1 MNFDNEK
8 DTVLYF
14 GNEWGAD
21 NRTSSHHIASRL
33 MRDYNF
39 VYIESPGLRSPQF
52 TKHDVLR
59 IFKKLA
65 QIFKKKRVIDT
76 STFVK
81 TLYQIPFYSF
91 PLVKFINRMMIKSQ
105 VKKICRD
112 YKISKPIIW
121 CVLPHVADV
130 LDSVENKCSVYYIV
144 DEFEEMPGVNKLF
157 ISSMDKTLCEKSDVV
172 FVTSEP
178 LYEKKSYLGK
188 KLHINKHGVDYEHF
202 NSAINKDLPVPK
214 NISNLKSPIIGFF
227 GLIEEWI
234 DLELIRNLAAQHKE
248 WTFLMIGRVA
258 VDYSA
263 FDDINNVH
271 FIGSVNYEE
280 LPNYA
285 QVFDVSLIPVVT
297 NELIRN
303 FNPLKL
309 REYLAMGLPVVTA
322 EFPELSDFK
331 EYIYSS
337 DSHAQFEKDIIKA
350 LKEDSVEKRLKRAE
364 SVADSSWENRYK
376 NVRSIVLKAI
386 EDKG

>member
-52 TKHDVLR
+52 TKHDVMR
-59 IFKKLA
+59 VFKKLA

-81 TLYQIPFYSF
+81 TLYQIPFYSL
-91 PLVKFINRMMIKSQ
+91 PLVKYINRLMIKSQ

-112 YKISKPIIW
+112 YKINKPIIW
-121 CVLPHVADV
+121 CVLPHVADA
-130 LDSVENKCSVYYIV
+130 LDSVESKCSVYYIV
-144 DEFEEMPGVNKLF
+144 DEFEEMPGVNKAF
-157 ISSMDKTLCEKSDVV
+157 ISSMDKTLCDKSDVV

-178 LYEKKSYLGK
+178 LYEKKSSLGE

-234 DLELIRNLAAQHKE
+234 DLELIKHLAEQHKE
-248 WTFLMIGRVA
+248 WMFLMIGRVA

-263 FDDINNVH
+263 FDEINNVY

-350 LKEDSVEKRLKRAE
+350 LKEDTAEKRLKRAE

-376 NVRSIVLKAI
+376 NVRSIVLNAI
-386 EDKG
+386 EEQG